1 MRAHLIHS
9 ACIHGA
15 LPKSQDLGR
24 EGKREMSHSLH
35 PGGADGKERKAN
47 RSAWSCRNRE
57 RRAMGYA
64 ARSGFAGEPSKKI
77 SDETEHPWEKGSG
90 EGAALGREP
99 GWSRGSAGQGSRGQ
113 GGATDGV
120 SAMEWQGE
128 AQV

>member
-24 EGKREMSHSLH
+24 KGKREMSHSLH
-35 PGGADGKERKAN
+35 PGGADGKDRKAN

-57 RRAMGYA
+57 RRAMGCA

-77 SDETEHPWEKGSG
+77 SDETEHPNSVGEGVWRGRRAG
-90 EGAALGREP
+90 EGAWLEQRLCRP
-99 GWSRGSAGQGSRGQ
+99 GKPRARGSH
-113 GGATDGV
+113 
-120 SAMEWQGE
+120 
-128 AQV
+128 